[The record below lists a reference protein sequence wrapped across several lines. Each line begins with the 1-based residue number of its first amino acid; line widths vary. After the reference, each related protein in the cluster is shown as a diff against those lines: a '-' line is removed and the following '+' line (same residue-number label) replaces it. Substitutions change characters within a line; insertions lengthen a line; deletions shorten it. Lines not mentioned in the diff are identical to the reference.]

1 MILTK
6 YSSTFELESADHG
19 AALSSMRHVE
29 GKSPYLYS
37 RWRNPT
43 TDAAA
48 SMITRLEG
56 KGAFGT
62 HLCAT
67 GMAAISTVLFSL
79 LGKGD
84 HIIVFTPVYG
94 GTHEILVEQFPR

>member
-1 MILTK
+1 M
-6 YSSTFELESADHG
+6 E
-19 AALSSMRHVE
+19 HVD

-37 RWRNPT
+37 RWGNPT
-43 TDAAA
+43 SDSAA
-48 SMITRLEG
+48 SQITRLEG
-56 KGAFGT
+56 AYGT

-67 GMAAISTVLFSL
+67 GMAAISTVLFAL

-94 GTHEILVEQFPR
+94 GTHEILVAQFPR